1 MVSEMTNSQKAAAV
15 HLYQQQLASSGNEV
29 YFLKMNFFWT
39 EIIS

>member
-29 YFLKMNFFWT
+29 D
-39 EIIS
+39 I